1 MSLFRLLIGL
11 LFTLGTSC
19 NYQVDLNEGWYGIID
34 SENKYFELLIQDK
47 SCYFNK
53 EGQSTFKP
61 CPCLIRNDSLI
72 LEDNPFLYSAK
83 IKDRESYYELH
94 AEQSA
99 KMLKIDGNYEI
110 RFSDFIKAI
119 KDKTAQI
126 QSGNFNPALLNET
139 IVLHKKLS
147 AEFLIRQQQMKNI
160 KPNS

>member
-1 MSLFRLLIGL
+1 MNGFRLLIGL
-11 LFTLGTSC
+11 LFILCASC
-19 NYQVDLNEGWYGIID
+19 NNQVNLNEGWYGIVD

-47 SCYFNK
+47 SCYFYM
-53 EGQSTFKP
+53 EGQTTFKP

-72 LEDNPFLYSAK
+72 LEHNPFLYSCE
-83 IKDRESYYELH
+83 IRDLENYYELH

-99 KMLKIDGNYEI
+99 KMSKIVGNYEI

-126 QSGNFNPALLNET
+126 QSGDFNPVMLNET

-147 AEFLIRQQQMKNI
+147 AEFLKRQQQMKEKKLNG
-160 KPNS
+160 